1 MDVTSCYLEICSVS
15 PSRLQT
21 ILPQIDKRA
30 TKKKKK
36 ESPKLQVST
45 NYPPTPL
52 YHRSKPTMTLNNGFE
67 SINLTSTIQSHLP
80 AIHDETIPIKKLQS
94 IPVSTSEDDDEEE
107 EEEDDELDPG
117 EFISTGV
124 NKQQQRVQDDL
135 NKISNRDDTPALLQS
150 TIENLKNSSKS
161 SFDSLRD
168 SELLYTQ
175 DSIMINSIKF
185 PTQKFNETYNNSESP
200 VEYLSNRVK
209 LLTQQLFEDSLKYND
224 YLQNG
229 NSNLYQLRNK
239 IVQNYNQLSESYY
252 SLGELYNKDIN
263 YAQNLHESF
272 KKWDRQRNKVITKV
286 KSIKSD
292 SNKHGAKL
300 FSLLDE
306 SNEIDQEILQLEN
319 KLAQLKSKKSIVS
332 KEIEDTSSVL
342 ESRTSKYVDIFRN
355 MEKQGK
361 LSILNFLQSN
371 GVPIKDID
379 SIVKYSPVEATI
391 LKEYAN
397 KRGSSSQIVAST
409 IEEEKP
415 SVDISINTNIG
426 MQPFIIPEETN
437 KDDKEQ
443 KRQDLLSMN
452 HDHGPTPFERGYAKG
467 TQNSTLI
474 KSKMN
479 NFVRKFFDSLPEQ
492 LTITTPDAPT
502 IRGPPN
508 VDDVSNVITEKLDLE
523 PIMKFLEYKVGALH
537 DLTKLTSL
545 NAALFH
551 EFGIIWQ
558 NVTKLMD
565 LQEEKLE
572 NALNE
577 SIING
582 ESSLIM
588 NILRSTME
596 NLKENMNKVNS
607 ITIRSRD
614 DQLQRDLLLDLI
626 NNEYNAIQEAT
637 KIVQTNE
644 ESMILPDS
652 TRLHS
657 SLMPSSSKPTSQVN
671 KTDVKSN
678 IRIE

>member
-1 MDVTSCYLEICSVS
+1 
-15 PSRLQT
+15 
-21 ILPQIDKRA
+21 
-30 TKKKKK
+30 
-36 ESPKLQVST
+36 
-45 NYPPTPL
+45 
-52 YHRSKPTMTLNNGFE
+52 MTLNNGFE
-67 SINLTSTIQSHLP
+67 SINLTSTIQSDHKG
-80 AIHDETIPIKKLQS
+80 IHEETIPIKKLQS
-94 IPVSTSEDDDEEE
+94 IPVSTSEDEDDD
-107 EEEDDELDPG
+107 EDDELDPG

-124 NKQQQRVQDDL
+124 SKTQKRTKGSEQEDT
-135 NKISNRDDTPALLQS
+135 NKISNRDVTPALLQS

-185 PTQKFNETYNNSESP
+185 PTQNFHETYNNSESP
-200 VEYLSNRVK
+200 IEYLSNRVK

-272 KKWDRQRNKVITKV
+272 KKWDRQRNKVIAKV

-292 SNKHGAKL
+292 SSKHGAKL

-319 KLAQLKSKKSIVS
+319 KLAQLKSKKAIVS

-443 KRQDLLSMN
+443 KPQDLLSMN

-492 LTITTPDAPT
+492 LSITTPEVST

-508 VDDVSNVITEKLDLE
+508 VDDVSNAITEKLDLE
-523 PIMKFLEYKVGALH
+523 PIMKFLEYKAGALH
-537 DLTKLTSL
+537 DLTKLASL

-551 EFGIIWQ
+551 EFGTIWQ
-558 NVTKLMD
+558 SITKLMD

-577 SIING
+577 SIVNG
-582 ESSLIM
+582 ESNLIM